1 MWLFKRELRWRIVQI
16 SFLILIIILSVV
28 FNRDTSFGSLIG
40 IALVYTIMLLRDG
53 FSKKRYLKCK
63 EKYEEEHSEFS
74 RDCRKKAAYYV
85 FHAMVTAELIGFF
98 ILTALGKKEI
108 TMILGCICLVQVV
121 LFESLYTF
129 FKWNDSW

>member
-98 ILTALGKKEI
+98 ILTA
-108 TMILGCICLVQVV
+108 
-121 LFESLYTF
+121 
-129 FKWNDSW
+129 

>member
-1 MWLFKRELRWRIVQI
+1 MWLFKKELRWRTIQ
-16 SFLILIIILSVV
+16 LILIILFIILSII
-28 FNRDTSFGSLIG
+28 FNWDASLGSLIG
-40 IALVYTIMLLRDG
+40 VALVFTIMTLWDG

-85 FHAMVTAELIGFF
+85 FSVTLTAELLGFF
-98 ILTALGKKEI
+98 ILTALGEKDI
-108 TMILGCICLVQVV
+108 AMILGCIYIVQVV
-121 LFESLYTF
+121 LFEGLYAF